1 MSNKKILLE
10 ILKELKRQN
19 EVLKKLDMCIS
30 QSKFGESPYIN
41 TKVFSK
47 Y

>member
-1 MSNKKILLE
+1 MFNKKILLE

-19 EVLKKLDMCIS
+19 VILEKLDMCID
-30 QSKFGESPYIN
+30 QGKFGESPYIRM
-41 TKVFSK
+41 KPLPK